1 MSHIMVWRGRGRE
14 DGLGGFWHHGILC
27 SDGSVIHYTGMDGVK
42 TLRNASVLRT
52 SMTGFDGGTD
62 NLIHH
67 VSYNEREHLHVF
79 PPEEVQRRAESRIGQ
94 RSYHLLFDNCES
106 FARWCVVGNEVSF
119 QGRGV
124 LAGAI
129 AGFGSIVLGGGLLGA
144 GITAV
149 VVQRFWDAR
158 GNRSAGRQLFGNAN
172 DSDSDDE

>member
-27 SDGSVIHYTGMDGVK
+27 SDGSVIHYTGMYGVK